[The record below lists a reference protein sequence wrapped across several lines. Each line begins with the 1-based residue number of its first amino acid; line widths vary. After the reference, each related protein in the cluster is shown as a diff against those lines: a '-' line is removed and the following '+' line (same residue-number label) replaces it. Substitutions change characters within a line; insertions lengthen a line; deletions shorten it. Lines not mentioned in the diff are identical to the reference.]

1 MGCGISRFDS
11 RLHDRVDGD
20 GREDRSTK
28 NNIHSG
34 KGRLLFVKS
43 STNGGGGD
51 GGCRRS
57 VSSHP
62 YNKSL
67 SPMINHI
74 ASQQHHRCHERPNKR
89 NSGDIENKNI
99 LERENN
105 NLNNYGRDAEKDEDE
120 EEEEEG
126 GGGKCISKDDIDNNN
141 NNNNNNNGDEM
152 EGSSIMFRG
161 SPSFRE
167 YCRPEDQIN
176 TNTNINDKE
185 EEEMRKKTVVGVR
198 RENIKNKG
206 SGSGGVAA
214 AVKRRVRRLRKVSP
228 NHSPT
233 TTT

>member
-11 RLHDRVDGD
+11 RLHDHDRVDGD

-28 NNIHSG
+28 NNHGG

-51 GGCRRS
+51 GCRRS

-62 YNKSL
+62 YNKPL
-67 SPMINHI
+67 SPINHI
-74 ASQQHHRCHERPNKR
+74 ASQQHHRCHERTNKR

-105 NLNNYGRDAEKDEDE
+105 NLNNYGRNAEKDEDE
-120 EEEEEG
+120 EEEG
-126 GGGKCISKDDIDNNN
+126 GGRKCILSKDDID
-141 NNNNNNNGDEM
+141 NNNNGDEM

-167 YCRPEDQIN
+167 YCRPEDRIN
-176 TNTNINDKE
+176 TNTNNNINTNDKE

>member
-11 RLHDRVDGD
+11 RLHDHDHDRVDGD

-28 NNIHSG
+28 NNHGG

-51 GGCRRS
+51 GCRRS

-67 SPMINHI
+67 SPINHI

-89 NSGDIENKNI
+89 NSGEIENKNI
-99 LERENN
+99 LDRENN
-105 NLNNYGRDAEKDEDE
+105 NLNKYGRDAEKDE
-120 EEEEEG
+120 EEEEG
-126 GGGKCISKDDIDNNN
+126 GGRKCISKDDIDK
-141 NNNNNNNGDEM
+141 NNNNNGDEM

-176 TNTNINDKE
+176 TNNNNNTNDKE
-185 EEEMRKKTVVGVR
+185 EEEMMRKKTVVGVR
-198 RENIKNKG
+198 TRRENIKNKG
-206 SGSGGVAA
+206 AGSGGVAA

-228 NHSPT
+228 T